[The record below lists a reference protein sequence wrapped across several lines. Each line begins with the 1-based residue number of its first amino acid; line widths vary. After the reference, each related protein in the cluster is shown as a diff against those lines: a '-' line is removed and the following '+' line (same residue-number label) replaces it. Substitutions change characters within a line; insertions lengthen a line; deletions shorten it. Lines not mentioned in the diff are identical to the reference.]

1 MATKGHS
8 DRTVAMALAV
18 ALRLGLSQQD
28 QEWTQYTAILHDIGK
43 IGIPEAILNRPA
55 KLTPEE
61 FEVMKQHPVLGCE
74 MVSRIGFL
82 KPIIP
87 FVRADHERWDGKG
100 YPDGLAGEAIPLIAR
115 IVAVVDAYDAM
126 TSDRIY
132 RKAPGREYAIQEL
145 KQYAGTQ
152 FDPTMVKILL
162 EVLRDKM
169 I

>member
-1 MATKGHS
+1 
-8 DRTVAMALAV
+8 
-18 ALRLGLSQQD
+18 
-28 QEWTQYTAILHDIGK
+28 
-43 IGIPEAILNRPA
+43 
-55 KLTPEE
+55 
-61 FEVMKQHPVLGCE
+61 

-132 RKAPGREYAIQEL
+132 RKAPGKEYAIQEL
-145 KQYAGTQ
+145 KRCAGIQ
-152 FDPTMVKILL
+152 FDPTVVKTFL
-162 EVLRDKM
+162 EVLSDKM